1 MVQSKEKVK
10 VLAEQYGWSPAQAQG
25 YVDGERSRRRGK
37 PPSQYALVGIDEYC
51 LGFRAGYFASD
62 RKSPSANH
70 GDQ

>member
-1 MVQSKEKVK
+1 MVLSKEKIK
-10 VLAEQYGWSPAQAQG
+10 VLAEQNGWTLAQAQG

-62 RKSPSANH
+62 RKSPPGKHAVE
-70 GDQ
+70 